1 MNVNMGNQNGIGQGF
16 ANLAKVF
23 APNSSDLI
31 AADVARQ
38 RVAADRSNAE
48 TSRMNAVTARNKDNR
63 DAEIHGNLMGFGDVL
78 AGLSDEMTTPE
89 GRARVAGALAAAGL
103 EISPADVVGLL
114 TAVRPDTYTGDD
126 FSTVLSGSTGMAW
139 ANTPQG
145 ARELNA
151 NELEKAKITA
161 QNKNN
166 NPHAVSSIDLQR
178 IGPRIATAIES
189 ISEVEPTREAVDLV
203 AARASEIFQQTNNWS
218 TAIQEAVKSFNYES
232 SGYGWF
238 NPMPNKFTVEP
249 NGYVPSTG
257 SGTPPANAATPAP
270 QPQYNE
276 GDTATNSNG
285 EKLQFTNGQWVP
297 VQ

>member
-38 RVAADRSNAE
+38 RVAADRNNAE

-63 DAEIHGNLMGFGDVL
+63 DAEVHGNLMGFSDVL
-78 AGLSDEMTTPE
+78 ANLGPTLNTPE
-89 GRARVAGALAAAGL
+89 GRAQFLGEFLKTGL
-103 EISPADVVGLL
+103 QPTPANMVGYL
-114 TAVRPDTYTGDD
+114 TAIDVNNIPSSDL
-126 FSTVLSGSTGMAW
+126 STVLAGTGTAW
-139 ANTPQG
+139 ANTPEG
-145 ARELNA
+145 SREVQNA
-151 NELEKAKITA
+151 TTERAEIAA
-161 QNKNN
+161 QNKSN

-189 ISEVEPTREAVDLV
+189 IAEVEPTREAVDLV

-218 TAIQEAVKSFNYES
+218 TAIQEAVKSFNYET

-238 NPMPNKFTVEP
+238 NAMPNKFTVEP
-249 NGYVPSTG
+249 NGYTPSTG

-285 EKLQFTNGQWVP
+285 EKLQFTNGQWVA